1 MSVPVRH
8 PAKFSDTIL
17 SEIGL
22 LIDEYS
28 IKGLAVDPFAGV
40 GKVYVLESPSL
51 KVVGVEIESEWA
63 SQHESTVCGDS
74 LELAELF
81 DGQAVSAIITSPT
94 YSNRMCLVAGT
105 MVTTWE
111 GPTPIQD
118 VQPGTL
124 VLTHDGQWRPVVWAG
139 SRGVKP
145 VVVVRGQGGGSITC
159 TPDHPFWSAARG
171 DGGIREIGWRDA
183 KDLAPRED
191 MSPPYKFRY
200 WSHPVDIAPPS
211 LPPCPRGADIWW
223 FIGFYLG
230 NGSVGNNSTTGK
242 PSTVFVTK
250 DLVHLPIVE
259 GRFAAIDV
267 RRLPD
272 VGKMGRWAL
281 YDSDMACWLRATF
294 GHSAYT
300 KTVPGWVL
308 GLDSDERSALLDGWL
323 DADGCRNKKQ
333 TSRIGISVSE
343 RLIRGMQMVAVSV
356 GRSTS
361 YSTRDGYK
369 GEIMGH
375 PSTFVDSFRLDVH
388 DGISRRAHLSNGS
401 LWYAVR
407 EVNPAGETEV
417 FDLEVAESHS
427 FIANGIA
434 VHNSDQYKG
443 DPKGSVRHT
452 YRIYLGRD
460 LSENNSGRMQWGAKY
475 REFHEKAWAECV
487 KVLREGMKTY
497 GEDGG
502 WMILNISDH
511 IRKGKVMP
519 VVQWHVDT
527 LIELGFEIVE
537 QRKVLT
543 PRQRHGANGEKR
555 VSGERVIVAKLVA

>member
-8 PAKFSDTIL
+8 PAKFSDAIL

-94 YSNRMCLVAGT
+94 YASRMA
-105 MVTTWE
+105 
-111 GPTPIQD
+111 
-118 VQPGTL
+118 
-124 VLTHDGQWRPVVWAG
+124 
-139 SRGVKP
+139 
-145 VVVVRGQGGGSITC
+145 
-159 TPDHPFWSAARG
+159 
-171 DGGIREIGWRDA
+171 
-183 KDLAPRED
+183 
-191 MSPPYKFRY
+191 
-200 WSHPVDIAPPS
+200 
-211 LPPCPRGADIWW
+211 
-223 FIGFYLG
+223 
-230 NGSVGNNSTTGK
+230 
-242 PSTVFVTK
+242 
-250 DLVHLPIVE
+250 
-259 GRFAAIDV
+259 
-267 RRLPD
+267 
-272 VGKMGRWAL
+272 
-281 YDSDMACWLRATF
+281 
-294 GHSAYT
+294 
-300 KTVPGWVL
+300 
-308 GLDSDERSALLDGWL
+308 
-323 DADGCRNKKQ
+323 
-333 TSRIGISVSE
+333 
-343 RLIRGMQMVAVSV
+343 
-356 GRSTS
+356 
-361 YSTRDGYK
+361 
-369 GEIMGH
+369 
-375 PSTFVDSFRLDVH
+375 
-388 DGISRRAHLSNGS
+388 
-401 LWYAVR
+401 
-407 EVNPAGETEV
+407 
-417 FDLEVAESHS
+417 
-427 FIANGIA
+427 
-434 VHNSDQYKG
+434 DQYKG

-511 IRKGKVMP
+511 IRKSKVMP